1 MNKTYYAQFGD
12 MKCVVKPT
20 IFMAQLDTLY
30 LSIYVNHRVNEKVY
44 GTILWNYTNNLRVVE
59 WLQLRKYDKITFA
72 IDLQDKQKTIYKAY
86 PQPHIVKIPY
96 RYLPIY
102 SVEDAIHMLQS
113 AIRKLYTA

>member
-30 LSIYVNHRVNEKVY
+30 LSIYINHRVNEKVY
-44 GTILWNYTNNLRVVE
+44 GTILWNYTNNLRIVE
-59 WLQLRKYDKITFA
+59 WLQLQKYDKITFA
-72 IDLQDKQKTIYKAY
+72 IDLQYTPKVIRQKYFPYDTKII
-86 PQPHIVKIPY
+86 PHKHFSISCI
-96 RYLPIY
+96 
-102 SVEDAIHMLQS
+102 SDAIRMLQN